1 MGQRIRGGRVGAV
14 RIGLLVSLVVAV
26 LAAAVPAGAQG
37 GPKLILLGGSV
48 TEGDSG
54 TVKAHFGVALHFDPQ
69 SINCQPGD
77 ADCNARTLKVCV
89 DFHTAPGSATSPE
102 DFEEKAGTLQKTVTI
117 PGGEIEIPV
126 GSIDVDV
133 KGDTI
138 DEPNE
143 TFRGILSLNPDCE
156 PVAGLGV
163 SEAEMTI
170 TDDDGVPPPAPP
182 PPPEVAINDVTIREG
197 DEGNR
202 KVAFTISLSRPG
214 VGVVSVS
221 YRSANGTATGG
232 PTGDYLPVQGAV
244 TFRRFATSQ
253 QVDVTIRGDGAN
265 ESNETFTVEL
275 LKATGATIVDAT
287 GTGTVVDDD

>member
-1 MGQRIRGGRVGAV
+1 MGQRNRGGRVGVLRLVLLA
-14 RIGLLVSLVVAV
+14 LLVIGV
-26 LAAAVPAGAQG
+26 LATAAPAVAQG

-69 SINCQPGD
+69 SITCQTGDPG
-77 ADCNARTLKVCV
+77 CNARTLKVCV
-89 DFHTAPGSATSPE
+89 DFHTAPGSATSPA
-102 DFEEKAGTLQKTVTI
+102 DFEEKAGTLQKTLTI

-133 KGDTI
+133 EGDTI
-138 DEPNE
+138 DEANE
-143 TFRGILSLNPDCE
+143 TFKGILSLNPDCE

-170 TDDDGVPPPAPP
+170 VDDDGVPPPAPV
-182 PPPEVAINDVTIREG
+182 EVAINDVTIREG

-202 KVAFTISLSRPG
+202 KVAFTISLSRPA

-232 PTGDYLPVQGAV
+232 PTGDYLPVQGSV
-244 TFRRFATSQ
+244 TFKRFATSQ
-253 QVDVTIRGDGAN
+253 QVDVTIRGDSAN
-265 ESNETFTVEL
+265 EANETFTVEL
-275 LKATGATIVDAT
+275 VKATGGATIVDAT